1 MTGQNT
7 AVPGGRR
14 GRITGKAALAA
25 ALTACLLASG
35 CQTTNSLPSWM
46 NGGKSESAPPA
57 QPAPQTPAQT
67 APIQPPVAQPPAQ
80 APVPPQPAMTS
91 TGELL
96 PVTLSTDPAADP
108 TAVKIALLAPLSGPS
123 AATGQSL
130 LNAAQL
136 ALFDAGNTAVT
147 LKPYDTRGSADGA
160 AAAASAAVNDGAVLV
175 LGPLFASSVTAVSPT
190 LKAAHVRALAFSTD
204 AQVASPGI
212 YVSGILA
219 SEQARRLVA
228 HARAQGILRFA
239 ALSPEGAFGRSM
251 VAAYEQAVIASG
263 GTMVKTLFHGPNDDL
278 QTKLRAFTDFDTRA
292 ATLAA
297 QKKTLEGKT
306 DPASLEALA
315 RLQTQDATGPLPFE
329 ALLMTASGT
338 PLKEELAVLSA
349 FNADGRAVRLMGPML
364 WNDPALLRD
373 PSLTRAWFPAVPQ
386 GPYKSFAQRYQQAFG
401 DQPTVL
407 SALGYDL
414 TALASVLARQ
424 SGGRAYVDSV
434 LTQSTGF
441 AGANGLFRFRP
452 DGSNERALAVM
463 ENTANGP
470 VVSGEAAASFTA
482 TDAAKPAF

>member
-1 MTGQNT
+1 M
-7 AVPGGRR
+7 PGR
-14 GRITGKAALAA
+14 AALAA
-25 ALTACLLASG
+25 ALSACLLVGG
-35 CQTTNSLPSWM
+35 CQTTTSLPSWM

-57 QPAPQTPAQT
+57 QPAPAKTATLPAPATTPPQGVPQP
-67 APIQPPVAQPPAQ
+67 APAPVA
-80 APVPPQPAMTS
+80 PQPAMTA

-96 PVTLSTDPAADP
+96 PTTLSTDPAADP
-108 TAVKIALLAPLSGPS
+108 TAVRIALLAPLSGPS

-136 ALFDAGNTAVT
+136 ALFDAGNSAVT
-147 LKPYDTRGSADGA
+147 LKPYDTKGTADGA
-160 AAAASAAVNDGAVLV
+160 ATAATAALNDGAVLV
-175 LGPLFASSVTAVSPT
+175 LGPLFASSVTAVTPT

-204 AQVASPGI
+204 PQVASPGV

-219 SEQARRLVA
+219 SEQARRVVA
-228 HARAQGILRFA
+228 HARAQGITRFA

-263 GTMVKTLFHGPNDDL
+263 GTLVKTLFHAPGEDL

-297 QKKTLEGKT
+297 QKKALEGKT
-306 DPASLEALA
+306 DPASLEAMA

-338 PLKEELAVLSA
+338 PLKEELAVLSV
-349 FNADGRAVRLMGPML
+349 FNADGRSVRLMGPML

-373 PSLTRAWFPAVPQ
+373 PGLSRAWFPAVPQ
-386 GPYKSFAQRYQQAFG
+386 ASFKAFAQRYQQAFNE
-401 DQPTVL
+401 QPSVL

-414 TALASVLARQ
+414 TALAAVLARQ

-434 LTQSTGF
+434 LTQSGGF

-452 DGSNERALAVM
+452 DGSNERALVMM

-470 VVSGEAAASFTA
+470 VVAGEAVSSFTA
-482 TDAAKPAF
+482 ADAAKPAF